1 MNTGITAYLVVCP
14 LVLLAGIVDAI
25 AGGGGLITL
34 PAYMIAGL
42 PAHAAIAT
50 NKLAS
55 TMGTSVSVFRYART
69 GYIRWAFALF
79 CAAFALTGS
88 SFGAR
93 LSLLISESVL
103 KTVMLFLLPLTA
115 VLVLKG
121 RILDA
126 EREPRTEKAV
136 YLLGALISFFIGMYD
151 GFYGPGTGTF
161 LLILL
166 TAIVRLRLHEA
177 NGVSK
182 VINLSSNAASLA
194 VYLFSGNVL
203 IPLGLTA
210 GCFSIL
216 GNWIGTALFINR
228 GLKIAKPVMIGVLA
242 VFFLREAYALL
253 SSLF

>member
-1 MNTGITAYLVVCP
+1 MNAGILPYLIVCP
-14 LVLLAGIVDAI
+14 LVLLAGVIDAI

-55 TMGTSVSVFRYART
+55 TMGTSMAVFRYART
-69 GYIRWAFALF
+69 GYIRWTYALF

-88 SFGAR
+88 ALGAR
-93 LSLLISESVL
+93 LSLLISETVL

-121 RILDA
+121 RILDR
-126 EREPRTEKAV
+126 EREPRSRKAV
-136 YLLGALISFFIGMYD
+136 CLLGAAISFCIGMYD
-151 GFYGPGTGTF
+151 GFYGPGTGAF
-161 LLILL
+161 LLILF
-166 TAIVRLRLHEA
+166 TAVVRLRLHEA
-177 NGVSK
+177 NGVTK
-182 VINLSSNAASLA
+182 VINLSSNAASLS
-194 VYLFSGNVL
+194 VYLLSGNVL
-203 IPLGLTA
+203 VPLGLAA

-216 GNWIGTALFINR
+216 GNWIGTTLFINR
-228 GLKIAKPVMIGVLA
+228 GLKITKPVMIGVLV

-253 SSLF
+253 SGLS

>member
-1 MNTGITAYLVVCP
+1 MNPGIMAYLIVCP
-14 LVLLAGIVDAI
+14 LVLLAGIVDGI

-55 TMGTSVSVFRYART
+55 TMGTSVAVYRYTRK
-69 GYIRWAFALF
+69 GYVRWAYALF
-79 CAAFALTGS
+79 CAAFALAGS
-88 SFGAR
+88 SLGAR
-93 LSLLISESVL
+93 LSLLIRENVL

-121 RILDA
+121 RILDE
-126 EREPRTEKAV
+126 EREPRSQKAA
-136 YLLGALISFFIGMYD
+136 YLLGAAISFSIGMYD

-166 TAIVRLRLHEA
+166 TAVVRLRLQEA
-177 NGVSK
+177 NGVAK

-194 VYLFSGNVL
+194 VYLFSGAVVV
-203 IPLGLTA
+203 PLGLAA

-216 GNWIGTALFINR
+216 GNWIGTSLFIGR
-228 GLKIAKPVMIGVLA
+228 GVKAVKPVMIGVLV
-242 VFFLREAYALL
+242 VFFLREAYDLL
-253 SSLF
+253 SGLF

>member
-1 MNTGITAYLVVCP
+1 MNIGIAVYLIVCP
-14 LVLLAGIVDAI
+14 LVFLGGVVDAI

-50 NKLAS
+50 NKMAS
-55 TMGTSVSVFRYART
+55 TMGTSVSVFRYAKT
-69 GYIRWAFALF
+69 GYIPWAFALF
-79 CAAFALTGS
+79 CAVFALAGS
-88 SFGAR
+88 SIGAR
-93 LSLLISESVL
+93 LSLLIPESIL
-103 KTVMLFLLPLTA
+103 NTVMLFLLPLTA

-121 RILDA
+121 RILDT
-126 EREPRTEKAV
+126 ERAPRPGKTV
-136 YLLGALISFFIGMYD
+136 YLLGAMLSFFIGMYD

-166 TAIVRLRLHEA
+166 TAVVHLRLHEA
-177 NGVSK
+177 NGIAK

-203 IPLGLTA
+203 VPLGLAA
-210 GCFSIL
+210 GCCSIL
-216 GNWIGTALFINR
+216 GNWIGSALFISR
-228 GLKIAKPVMIGVLA
+228 GVRIAKPVMLGVLA
-242 VFFLREAYALL
+242 VFFLREAYGLL